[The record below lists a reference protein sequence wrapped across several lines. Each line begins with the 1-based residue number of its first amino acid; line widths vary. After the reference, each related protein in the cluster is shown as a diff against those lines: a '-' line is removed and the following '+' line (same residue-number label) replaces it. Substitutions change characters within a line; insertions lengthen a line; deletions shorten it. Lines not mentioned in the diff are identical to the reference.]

1 MYEKKVIYII
11 LNYIYKI
18 FFTFFTS
25 KSKLLITDYLI
36 TSA

>member
-1 MYEKKVIYII
+1 MYEKKVIYIKY
-11 LNYIYKI
+11 YIYKI

-25 KSKLLITDYLI
+25 KSNLLITDYLI

>member
-11 LNYIYKI
+11 NYIYKI
-18 FFTFFTS
+18 SFTFFTS
-25 KSKLLITDYLI
+25 KSKLLITDYLT